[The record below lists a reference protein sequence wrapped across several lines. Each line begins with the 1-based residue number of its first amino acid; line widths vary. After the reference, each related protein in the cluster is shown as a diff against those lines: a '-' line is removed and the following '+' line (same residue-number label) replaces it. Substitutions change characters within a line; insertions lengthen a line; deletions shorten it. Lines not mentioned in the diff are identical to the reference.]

1 MKCYTIGISNRK
13 LEDFLNLIKLYG
25 IDCIMDIR
33 SNPYSSDEEDSVYDK
48 EIIEKYIKQCGINYI
63 YMGKELGHER
73 IKAELKDGDFNDIIE
88 NNVINKGL
96 HKIVEGI
103 KRGHRIAIMCIEKN
117 PVHCNRGI
125 TLGYALKNMGID
137 LEHIISDIKSK
148 TQERIEE
155 EIFLTYEPIF
165 KKGFINLTAQDIVEY
180 DDYDNINA
188 KDIKNIKMMV
198 IQEGYKR
205 KFQELKS

>member
-1 MKCYTIGISNRK
+1 MKCYTIGLSTRK
-13 LEDFLNLIKLYG
+13 LDDFLNLIKIYG

-33 SNPYSSDEEDSVYDK
+33 SNPYSIDKENNVYDK

-73 IKAELKDGDFNDIIE
+73 IKGELKDSGFSEVIGNS
-88 NNVINKGL
+88 VINKGL
-96 HKIVEGI
+96 HRIVEGI
-103 KRGHRIAIMCIEKN
+103 KRGHRIAIMCTEKN
-117 PVHCNRGI
+117 PFHCSRAI
-125 TLGYALKNMGID
+125 VLGYALKNMGID

-155 EIFLTYEPIF
+155 EIFITYEPIL
-165 KKGFINLTAQDIVEY
+165 KKRFVNLTVQDIVEY

-188 KDIKNIKMMV
+188 KDIKNIKRMV
-198 IQEGYKR
+198 IEEGYKR